1 MAEIDGE
8 SPCVTRS
15 ELELEAAE
23 MEGESPDVI
32 EGGEFILN
40 DSPMPDSDREICTR
54 SSSGGVI
61 VRSMGL
67 TFFGR
72 GGNIL
77 LLFATAEESSLVG
90 DPTEGGCELI
100 RLECLFECSGI
111 GGRSPFIVPG
121 HGIATET
128 SLHWNCS

>member
-1 MAEIDGE
+1 
-8 SPCVTRS
+8 
-15 ELELEAAE
+15 
-23 MEGESPDVI
+23 MEGESPDFI
-32 EGGEFILN
+32 ERGEFALN
-40 DSPMPDSDREICTR
+40 DSPIPDSDREICVR

-67 TFFGR
+67 IFLGR

-77 LLFATAEESSLVG
+77 LLFATAEQSSLVG
-90 DPTEGGCELI
+90 DPTGVCELV
-100 RLECLFECSGI
+100 RLECLLECSGI
-111 GGRSPFIVPG
+111 GGGSPFMVPG